1 MFLIEKMK
9 NYEVLVHPQ
18 WVYDLVDNKNPD
30 TFKGGDFKIVE
41 IDFGKDKGDYEK
53 GHIPGAITIDDSL
66 NHI

>member
-1 MFLIEKMK
+1 MFFLDFMFFIEKMK

-41 IDFGKDKGDYEK
+41 IDFGKDKGDY
-53 GHIPGAITIDDSL
+53 GIT
-66 NHI
+66 